1 LSFFS
6 APSWW
11 IRAVAFAGAVAQE
24 AHPLGLY
31 PDSPGL
37 FTQAHDWG
45 AHNGS
50 LLQILI
56 FTSLFEA
63 LTTPAVIQ
71 MLKGE
76 TDREAGDFCL
86 DPLGAG
92 KKDMARMRLSEIKNG
107 RLAMRTFPVLNHL
120 GHGSLQSVH
129 RLTHN
134 LRVLLIFRHPFFSLV
149 TVGISGVLTTEVLSG
164 QPILGMLLSG
174 HVLPSF

>member
-1 LSFFS
+1 
-6 APSWW
+6 
-11 IRAVAFAGAVAQE
+11 
-24 AHPLGLY
+24 
-31 PDSPGL
+31 
-37 FTQAHDWG
+37 
-45 AHNGS
+45 
-50 LLQILI
+50 
-56 FTSLFEA
+56 
-63 LTTPAVIQ
+63 
-71 MLKGE
+71 
-76 TDREAGDFCL
+76 
-86 DPLGAG
+86 
-92 KKDMARMRLSEIKNG
+92 MRLSEIKNG